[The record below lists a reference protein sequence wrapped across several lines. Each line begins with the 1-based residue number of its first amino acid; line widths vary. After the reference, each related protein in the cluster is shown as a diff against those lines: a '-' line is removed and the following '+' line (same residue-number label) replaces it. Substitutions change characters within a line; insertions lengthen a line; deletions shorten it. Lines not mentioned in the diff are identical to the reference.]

1 MKKNLMVALALSV
14 LVACG
19 QRETPQQPAEAP
31 AEVNETTAVTCGKAV
46 ELTPDSLI
54 LQVENEGGTL
64 HASMKGCQVMGT
76 LQQGDSYI
84 VVTRADGTQAV
95 SLLNETELN
104 RFIAK
109 EEYMPLSDFRIVCYD
124 DEGLEDTLTITSLS
138 PEGLT
143 AKGQKGEMITRP

>member
-46 ELTPDSLI
+46 ELTSDSLI

-109 EEYMPLSDFRIVCYD
+109 EEYIPLSDFRIVCYD

>member
-1 MKKNLMVALALSV
+1 MVALALSV

-31 AEVNETTAVTCGKAV
+31 AEVNEATAVTCGKAV
-46 ELTPDSLI
+46 ELTPDSLL

-109 EEYMPLSDFRIVCYD
+109 EEYIPLSDFRIVCYD